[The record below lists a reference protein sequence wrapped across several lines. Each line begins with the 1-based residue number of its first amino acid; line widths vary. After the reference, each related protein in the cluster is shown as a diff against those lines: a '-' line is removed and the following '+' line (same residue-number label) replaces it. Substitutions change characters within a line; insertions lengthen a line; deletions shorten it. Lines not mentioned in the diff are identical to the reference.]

1 MIRRGG
7 ITRDHKGGAWKH
19 KLRKLSVGKLKD
31 GIDPVSKHL
40 LSIIFSLSILFSS
53 IVLTNVVHM

>member
-1 MIRRGG
+1 MIRRGV

-40 LSIIFSLSILFSS
+40 LSIIFFSFYP
-53 IVLTNVVHM
+53 VLKHHAN